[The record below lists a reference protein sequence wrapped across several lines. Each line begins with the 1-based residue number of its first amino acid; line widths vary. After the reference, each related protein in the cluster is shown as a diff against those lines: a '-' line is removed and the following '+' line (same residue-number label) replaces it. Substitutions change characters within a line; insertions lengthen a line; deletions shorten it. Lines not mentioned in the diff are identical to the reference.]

1 MSMIGYCNDGGHM
14 ALVYEYMPQ
23 GSLKEH
29 IAGEDGNMPC
39 LPWERRLRVALE
51 TAQGLL
57 YLHKGCSP
65 PIIHRDVKTTNILLN
80 ARLEAKIADFG
91 LSKAF
96 NCEDDT
102 HVSTNTFAGTLG
114 YAAPEYQRTMQPSTK
129 SDVYSFGVV
138 LLELVTGK
146 PAIVRN
152 PESIPLINWAR
163 QRLAWGDIEG
173 VVDTRMQGD
182 HDINAVWKTTEIA
195 LKCTEQSPLQRPSMT
210 DVVMQLQECLDLEE
224 GFERGDNGFYTDS
237 SNGGMNPNMGYNI
250 TTNQSTDVSQN
261 NAALR

>member
-1 MSMIGYCNDGGHM
+1 
-14 ALVYEYMPQ
+14 
-23 GSLKEH
+23 
-29 IAGEDGNMPC
+29 
-39 LPWERRLRVALE
+39 
-51 TAQGLL
+51 
-57 YLHKGCSP
+57 
-65 PIIHRDVKTTNILLN
+65 
-80 ARLEAKIADFG
+80 
-91 LSKAF
+91 
-96 NCEDDT
+96 
-102 HVSTNTFAGTLG
+102 
-114 YAAPEYQRTMQPSTK
+114 MQPSTK